1 MENSRPATGYPAP
14 THNGYPP
21 PNTAY
26 PYSAAPPQ
34 SQPYSYPPY
43 YQPPTRRNNLLRPL
57 VVAAVA
63 VTVILGC
70 ALLIFWLVVRPR
82 IPEFH
87 LTSLSVSN
95 FSTNQSQV
103 TGNWDAAIEAYNPN
117 KKMRVSYYDVVSG
130 IYYDGNYLTR
140 TPLPPFSQDT
150 RERTPLSAKFSVID
164 SYVERKVLDS
174 INAERARGAV
184 KFDFRLEAI
193 AGFKYGGWRTRR
205 RLVRVWCPDVPVN
218 VSSKGSGSLV
228 GGARK
233 CRFEVRVNFM
243 VQRID
248 AV

>member
-14 THNGYPP
+14 NPNGYPP
-21 PNTAY
+21 PNTGY
-26 PYSAAPPQ
+26 PYSAPPPQ
-34 SQPYSYPPY
+34 SQPYVYPPY
-43 YQPPTRRNNLLRPL
+43 YQAPPPNRRNTLLRSF

-63 VTVILGC
+63 VTVIFGC

-103 TGNWDAAIEAYNPN
+103 TGNWDAAIEAYNTN
-117 KKMRVSYYDVVSG
+117 KKMRVYYYDVVSG
-130 IYYDGNYLTR
+130 IYYDGHFLTR
-140 TPLPPFSQDT
+140 TPVAPFKQDT
-150 RERTPLSAKFSVID
+150 RERTPFSVKFSMID
-164 SYVERKVLDS
+164 SYAERKVVDS
-174 INAERARGAV
+174 MNAERASGAV

-193 AGFKYGGWRTRR
+193 AAFKYGGWRTRR
-205 RLVRVWCPDVPVN
+205 RLLRVLCPDVPVN

-233 CRFEVRVNFM
+233 CRVS
-243 VQRID
+243 I
-248 AV
+248 